1 MSIHKNQM
9 DVFKKKKLCGSEK
22 MIQVTGSEFIFQRL
36 NSNKLFFVS

>member
-9 DVFKKKKLCGSEK
+9 DVFKKKLCGSEK